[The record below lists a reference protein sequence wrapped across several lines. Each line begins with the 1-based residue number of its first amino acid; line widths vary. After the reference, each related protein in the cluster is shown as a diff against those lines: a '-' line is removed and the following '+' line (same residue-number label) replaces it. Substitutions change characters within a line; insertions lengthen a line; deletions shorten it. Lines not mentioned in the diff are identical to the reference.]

1 MTSIIVMVFIFHF
14 IYAQGARHYK
24 RVDGQPRFGTY
35 WAFFHFFLVMAKLFI
50 VIATAS
56 IVLKV
61 ILLRAS
67 LYFS

>member
-1 MTSIIVMVFIFHF
+1 MTSIIVMVFIF
-14 IYAQGARHYK
+14 YLVYDYGARRYK
-24 RVDGQPRFGTY
+24 PVEGQPRFNTY
-35 WAFFHFFLVMAKLFI
+35 WQFFHFVLVMTKLFI